1 VGTGLSLVSVA
12 LYVVPIW
19 AMTTKPS

>member
-12 LYVVPIW
+12 LYVFPIW